1 MVEGTQI
8 SDYDSEQDLDVQY
21 VVYMHVFL
29 MCYITSDVR
38 IGYY

>member
-8 SDYDSEQDLDVQY
+8 SDYDSEQDLEMQY
-21 VVYMHVFL
+21 VYMHVFL